1 MALERIVGGV
11 METESRLTWIEE
23 LVKGEKNIDKSWKIF
38 AVYEK
43 EKERK
48 AAS

>member
-23 LVKGEKNIDKSWKIF
+23 LVKGENGGREHRQVLKDICCI
-38 AVYEK
+38 
-43 EKERK
+43 
-48 AAS
+48 